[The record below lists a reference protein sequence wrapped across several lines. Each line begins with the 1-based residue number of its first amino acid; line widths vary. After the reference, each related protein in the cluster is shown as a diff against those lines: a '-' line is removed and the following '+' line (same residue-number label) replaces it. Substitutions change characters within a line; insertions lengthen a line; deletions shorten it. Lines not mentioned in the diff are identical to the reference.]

1 MCKGAALTCRK
12 YGACGASGVLTFWNK
27 ISKWYSKAVA
37 SGEEEPGAEDAHQ
50 VVLFLSMLDGLDDKH
65 KDKRAADTLA
75 YCELMEGE
83 LVRLAIGY
91 GEDYGAEHAVRSA
104 ASADFPSTLLYPG
117 DALSHT
123 PFTDVVDMQPN
134 KNGHGDDI
142 LRVIREGVTMSE
154 VGDAYQIDGWMVIC
168 MLCILKGLSAE
179 DLDTAAL
186 LKLEK
191 YARSFKKDTGF
202 HASPAVFASWLKERT
217 MPWKQF
223 VCKAGV
229 L

>member
-1 MCKGAALTCRK
+1 M
-12 YGACGASGVLTFWNK
+12 LTFWNK

-142 LRVIREGVTMSE
+142 LRVMRGGITVSE

>member
-1 MCKGAALTCRK
+1 M
-12 YGACGASGVLTFWNK
+12 LTFWNK

-75 YCELMEGE
+75 YCGLMEGE

-104 ASADFPSTLLYPG
+104 ASADFPFTLLYPG
-117 DALSHT
+117 DAFSHT

-142 LRVIREGVTMSE
+142 LRVMRGGVTVSE
-154 VGDAYQIDGWMVIC
+154 VGDACQIDVCEGRSDRRRS
-168 MLCILKGLSAE
+168 GGE
-179 DLDTAAL
+179 RR
-186 LKLEK
+186 
-191 YARSFKKDTGF
+191 ARSSWSTRTLVSGLRDSHLSLG
-202 HASPAVFASWLKERT
+202 ASWPNPDRHYR
-217 MPWKQF
+217 
-223 VCKAGV
+223 
-229 L
+229 